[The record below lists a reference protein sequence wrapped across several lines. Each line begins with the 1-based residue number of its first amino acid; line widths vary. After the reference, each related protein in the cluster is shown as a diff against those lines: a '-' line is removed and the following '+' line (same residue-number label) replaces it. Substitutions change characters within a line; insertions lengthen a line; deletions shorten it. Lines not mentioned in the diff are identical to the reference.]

1 MFFNRKIVQTLSF
14 TIVFTGALGTG
25 CPGENAADAGAG
37 TDAGEEEHDHDVEE
51 ELCEHMAEGP
61 AVEVTAG
68 SDLSGAPD
76 VSTEHTRHDITLLAE
91 EGDDTYGG
99 SVAFA
104 ADEAGE
110 FFVALNTDVAVAFFT
125 SGGDAIAIEE
135 TEEGSELCTEVGII
149 HVIDLEVGTAEL
161 RFSGATEEVVQVVI
175 EHGGEH
181 EDE

>member
-25 CPGENAADAGAG
+25 CPGENTADAGAG
-37 TDAGEEEHDHDVEE
+37 ADAGEEEHGHDVEE

-61 AVEVTAG
+61 AVAVTAG
-68 SDLSGAPD
+68 STLTDAPD
-76 VSTEHTRHDITLLAE
+76 VSTEHTRHDVTLLAD
-91 EGDDTYGG
+91 EGSVYSG

-110 FFVALNTDVAVAFFT
+110 FFVALNTDVTVAFLT
-125 SGGDAIAIEE
+125 GSGDAIAIEE
-135 TEEGSELCTEVGII
+135 TEMGSELCTEVGII